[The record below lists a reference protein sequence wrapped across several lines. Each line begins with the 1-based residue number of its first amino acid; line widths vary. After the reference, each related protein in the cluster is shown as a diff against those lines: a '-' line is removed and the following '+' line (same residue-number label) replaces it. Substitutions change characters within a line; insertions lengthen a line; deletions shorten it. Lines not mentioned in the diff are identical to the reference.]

1 MPTEDSNE
9 TRLFND
15 ESSQP
20 KPSDDR
26 RIAWQKEREARD
38 GERRKQRL
46 IEEKARVSDTELA
59 FWGDEEKAAIP
70 PELARGA
77 IFRLP
82 RRGRRQFYQ
91 KEVLIERPSL
101 KIGFTGTELD
111 QFDGDV
117 YLAIIR
123 ALRGQNI
130 GQRVEMSLRGLAHEI
145 RRNQSGKS
153 VRNIREALL
162 RLSSSTIHLEFV
174 RNEKN
179 YEANIHLMGWMFEKE
194 TRKTFVRLDPD
205 AAALFQ
211 QLAWI
216 DFEKHLALPTDM
228 SRMLHMYVTSH
239 RRGQRRSATLDEFME
254 LTGSTTPRHMFRQR
268 LRDALRALEDAGIVD
283 EIAIIDSDV
292 VKWRLLGYDQDSHDA
307 LQIEGLD
314 PRT

>member
-9 TRLFND
+9 PSLFND

-20 KPSDDR
+20 KPPDDR
-26 RIAWQKEREARD
+26 RTAWQKEREARD
-38 GERRKQRL
+38 AERRKQRL
-46 IEEKARVSDTELA
+46 IEQKARVL
-59 FWGDEEKAAIP
+59 DEELQFWSDETRAGIP

-82 RRGRRQFYQ
+82 RRGRRRFYQ

-130 GQRVEMSLRGLAHEI
+130 GQRVEISLRGLASEI
-145 RRNQSGKS
+145 RRNQSGAS
-153 VRNIREALL
+153 VRSIRESLL

-216 DFEKHLALPTDM
+216 DFEKHLALPTNM
-228 SRMLHMYVTSH
+228 ARMLHMYVTSH

-254 LTGSTTPRHMFRQR
+254 ITGSTTPRHMFRAR
-268 LRDALRALEDAGIVD
+268 MHDALHALQDAGIVD
-283 EIAIIDSDV
+283 EIEITGGDV
-292 VKWRLLGYDQDSHDA
+292 VRWRLRKYGEDPDDVPE
-307 LQIEGLD
+307 IENH
-314 PRT
+314 